1 VMKMQTVYTLW
12 GMLLIGGCS
21 LFLIGLLFLARDV
34 HNHTER
40 MDPLLLDLT
49 EVSQSLERTEKNMS
63 ELAIELGFLADDVEE
78 LAIEID
84 ELIIE
89 EE

>member
-1 VMKMQTVYTLW
+1 MKMQTVYTLW

-21 LFLIGLLFLARDV
+21 LFLIGLLFLARDI

-49 EVSQSLERTEKNMS
+49 EVSQSLERTEKNMN
-63 ELAIELGFLADDVEE
+63 ELVIEIGLLADDVEE
-78 LAIEID
+78 LTTEID
-84 ELIIE
+84 ELFIE
-89 EE
+89 DE